1 MAKRSITETS
11 PIEVYR
17 LLPRTNCAE
26 CGEPNCMAFAT
37 RLVNRELTL
46 EACPPLLRPE
56 YAGDLGELEALLAPP
71 VRAVRIGDGPTAV
84 TVGGKYVVQR
94 HEFTYHHP
102 TACAMAVDDALS
114 PDRLA
119 ERVRTAA
126 DFSYNYIG
134 RDLRLDA
141 IAVRSATGDP
151 DRFRE
156 AVGAVAATCDLPLL
170 LCSLDPGVLRAGLEA
185 APGRRPL
192 LYAADRTNWREM
204 AELALEAR
212 CPLAVSAP
220 DDLAGLRSLTKT
232 LRAWGLD
239 DLVLDPGTFPGPGL
253 PHTLRNFA
261 RCRYAAIR
269 GGDDLLGYP
278 LLGAPLAAFTGEELD
293 PVRCAFDE
301 AVTASALLSRY
312 ADLLILHGL
321 EGWSVLPTLL
331 WRFNIY
337 TDPRKPVAVEP
348 GLREFGT
355 PDRQSPVLVTANYA
369 LDLLHGRV
377 GHQVREP
384 LVLPRG
390 GGHGRALGRERGRGP
405 VLLGGRDR
413 RGAHGLGGRGPRGP
427 PGARDPRARGAPLG
441 RGGRGHRVAGP
452 RGAEGL
458 LGSRRVPEGALAA
471 GTGLNPGPWTLP
483 RSRS

>member
-1 MAKRSITETS
+1 MARRSITETS

-17 LLPRTNCAE
+17 LLPRTNCAD

-46 EACPPLLRPE
+46 EACPPLHRPE
-56 YAGDLGELEALLAPP
+56 HAGDRAALDALLAPP
-71 VRAVRIGDGPTAV
+71 VRVVTIGDGPTAV
-84 TVGGKYVVQR
+84 TIGGKYVVQR

-114 PDRLA
+114 LDRLA
-119 ERVRTAA
+119 ERVRMAA
-126 DFSYNYIG
+126 EFSYNYIG

-141 IAVRSATGDP
+141 IAVRSATGDLE
-151 DRFRE
+151 RFRE
-156 AVGAVAATCDLPLL
+156 AVGTVAAACDLPLL
-170 LCSLDPGVLRAGLEA
+170 LCSFDPEVLRGGLEA
-185 APGRRPL
+185 VPGRRPL
-192 LYAADRTNWREM
+192 LYAADRANWREM
-204 AELALEAR
+204 AELALEAH

-239 DLVLDPGTFPGPGL
+239 DLVLDPGTFPGHGL
-253 PHTLRNFA
+253 ARTLRNFA

-278 LLGAPLAAFTGEELD
+278 LLGAPLAAFAGEELD
-293 PVRCAFDE
+293 PTRCAFDE

-312 ADLLILHGL
+312 TDLLVLQGL

-331 WRFNIY
+331 WRFNLY

-348 GLREFGT
+348 GLREFGS

-369 LDLLHGRV
+369 LTYFTVESDIKSANF
-377 GHQVREP
+377 P
-384 LVLPRG
+384 CYLVVADTG
-390 GGHGRALGRERGRGP
+390 GLSVESA
-405 VLLGGRDR
+405 
-413 RGAHGLGGRGPRGP
+413 
-427 PGARDPRARGAPLG
+427 
-441 RGGRGHRVAGP
+441 VAG
-452 RGAEGL
+452 RYFSAAGIAE
-458 LGSRRVPEGALAA
+458 ALAA
-471 GTGLNPGPWTLP
+471 SGVGERVDHRVLVIPGLAARLSGEAAEATGWRVLVGPKDSSGLGPFLKERWPPGPA
-483 RSRS
+483 

>member
-114 PDRLA
+114 LDELA

-141 IAVRSATGDP
+141 IAVRSVTGDP
-151 DRFRE
+151 ERFRE
-156 AVGAVAATCDLPLL
+156 AVGTVAGACDLPLL
-170 LCSLDPGVLRAGLEA
+170 LCSPDPGVLRAGLEA

-204 AELALEAR
+204 AELALEAH

-232 LRAWGLD
+232 LRAWGLA

-253 PHTLRNFA
+253 ARTLRNFA

-293 PVRCAFDE
+293 PV
-301 AVTASALLSRY
+301 
-312 ADLLILHGL
+312 
-321 EGWSVLPTLL
+321 
-331 WRFNIY
+331 
-337 TDPRKPVAVEP
+337 
-348 GLREFGT
+348 
-355 PDRQSPVLVTANYA
+355 
-369 LDLLHGRV
+369 
-377 GHQVREP
+377 
-384 LVLPRG
+384 
-390 GGHGRALGRERGRGP
+390 
-405 VLLGGRDR
+405 
-413 RGAHGLGGRGPRGP
+413 
-427 PGARDPRARGAPLG
+427 GARSTRRSRPRPSSRGTRTSWSC
-441 RGGRGHRVAGP
+441 RGSRAGP
-452 RGAEGL
+452 CSRPCSG
-458 LGSRRVPEGALAA
+458 GSTSTR
-471 GTGLNPGPWTLP
+471 TPGS
-483 RSRS
+483 RSRSSRACASSATPTARAPCWSRRTTP

>member
-1 MAKRSITETS
+1 M
-11 PIEVYR
+11 PV
-17 LLPRTNCAE
+17 LPSSSSSTPATWAE
-26 CGEPNCMAFAT
+26 
-37 RLVNRELTL
+37 L
-46 EACPPLLRPE
+46 
-56 YAGDLGELEALLAPP
+56 DALLAPP
-71 VRAVRIGDGPTAV
+71 IRAVRIGDGPAAV
-84 TVGGKYVVQR
+84 TIGGKYVVQR

-114 PDRLA
+114 PDQLV

-141 IAVRSATGDP
+141 IRG
-151 DRFRE
+151 
-156 AVGAVAATCDLPLL
+156 AVGHGRPRTGSGMPSGPSRPPAISRSCSARPTRPSSGPGSRPRRAA
-170 LCSLDPGVLRAGLEA
+170 G
-185 APGRRPL
+185 PL
-192 LYAADRTNWREM
+192 LYAADRSNWREM
-204 AELALEAR
+204 AELALEAH

-239 DLVLDPGTFPGPGL
+239 DLVLDPGTFPGTGL
-253 PHTLRNFA
+253 ARTLRNFA

-293 PVRCAFDE
+293 TVRCSFDE

-312 ADLLILHGL
+312 ADLLVLQGL

-355 PDRQSPVLVTANYA
+355 PDRQSSVLVTANYA
-369 LDLLHGRV
+369 LTYFTVESDIKSANLSCYLVVADTGGLSVESAVAGRYLSAAGIAEALTASGVADRVDHRVLVIPGLAARLSGEAAEATGWRVLV
-377 GHQVREP
+377 GP
-384 LVLPRG
+384 KDSSGLAAFLK
-390 GGHGRALGRERGRGP
+390 ERW
-405 VLLGGRDR
+405 
-413 RGAHGLGGRGPRGP
+413 P
-427 PGARDPRARGAPLG
+427 PGPA
-441 RGGRGHRVAGP
+441 
-452 RGAEGL
+452 
-458 LGSRRVPEGALAA
+458 
-471 GTGLNPGPWTLP
+471 
-483 RSRS
+483 